1 LKLTVKAALEMLQAI
16 GQLDSYHNGSDK
28 PTLYK
33 YSGDI
38 RLKIAMVRRKLRA
51 IQEDYADTR
60 NQLIVDMSKGTGGIP
75 IGPQSIEFAKRDREM
90 LDAEVDVD
98 IQSIPVEALNLD
110 ENPIPPSVLDL
121 LGDFVEATQ

>member
-1 LKLTVKAALEMLQAI
+1 MKLTVKSALEMFNAI
-16 GQLDSYHNGSDK
+16 GQLDSYHNGTDK

-51 IQEDYADTR
+51 IQEDYAEER
-60 NQLIVDMSKGTGGIP
+60 NQLIVDMSNGTGGIAM
-75 IGPQSIEFAKRDREM
+75 GPQSIEFSKRDREM

-98 IQSIPVEALNLD
+98 IQSIPVDALKLD
-110 ENPIPPSVLDL
+110 ENPIPPSVLDM
-121 LGDFVEATQ
+121 LGDFIEVTK